1 MPKGAL
7 VSLKVSLVINAV
19 SNALRPIRETQNKL
33 KALQEQT
40 GKIENYRKAQTALLQ
55 KTRALR
61 TAKGGLQAL
70 LDEQAKTGNQSKT
83 FQNSLNKARQ
93 AVSQAHDNV
102 DRYKSSLGVLRTEL
116 QRSGIDTSKLS
127 AEQARLASQT
137 ARTQASLGSQKA
149 ALGMLGTAY
158 GKVKTVAGGFWS
170 GLKKG
175 LVYGGLVAN
184 TLGIV
189 KNAVVSVVSP
199 FVDFASKMEQSQFQL
214 SAMLGSAEKGKD
226 AMSWIK
232 DFAQENPAA
241 PLDTMVD
248 AFTKLTAFGMPAKEM
263 MKSLID
269 YNSAY
274 GGSVENL
281 NAMVLQLGQGWSAGT
296 LQKEDA
302 KVLLERGIS
311 VAKLL
316 SNFTK
321 RTQPKDKWLDESQVN
336 KLMSQGRIGRD
347 AIRAIVEQ
355 MGYEQK
361 GKAQEVGTTWAGL
374 MSQLTLS
381 WQDFQDK
388 LMSAGVFDVLKDQLR
403 QLSDWLREQSANGNL
418 KKWAQA
424 ISESIVPAIRDFAS
438 ALKNLNDNLNII
450 KSTWGFVD
458 KVSSYLPSR
467 MVASA
472 IGGAI
477 TSRPEDNAPSPY
489 AKPMTTVASHREE
502 RGASL
507 FTPTAKVQIAFDATG
522 MPRMKAA
529 SPNQSLEL
537 ETMTGRNL
545 VGAGL

>member
-1 MPKGAL
+1 M
-7 VSLKVSLVINAV
+7 SLKVSLVINAV

-40 GKIENYRKAQTALLQ
+40 GKIENYRKAQAALLQ

-70 LDEQAKTGNQSKT
+70 LAEQAKTGNQSKT

-93 AVSQAHDNV
+93 AVSQAHENV
-102 DRYKSSLGVLRTEL
+102 ERYKKSLGVLRTEL

-127 AEQARLASQT
+127 AEQARLASQIS
-137 ARTQASLGSQKA
+137 RTQNWVARQKQALTSLGWAFS
-149 ALGMLGTAY
+149 
-158 GKVKTVAGGFWS
+158 KVKGLSTGLWN

-175 LVYGGLVAN
+175 LVYGGLIAN
-184 TLGIV
+184 TLGVV
-189 KNAVVSVVSP
+189 KNAIGGVLSP
-199 FVDFASKMEQSQFQL
+199 FISFSSQMEQSQFQL

-241 PLDTMVD
+241 PLDAMVD
-248 AFTKLTAFGMPAKEM
+248 AFTQLTAFGMPAKEM

-274 GGSVENL
+274 GGSLENL
-281 NAMVLQLGQGWSAGT
+281 NAMVLQLGQGWSVGKLQSQDVKT
-296 LQKEDA
+296 LLQ
-302 KVLLERGIS
+302 RGIS
-311 VAKLL
+311 PAKLL
-316 SNFTK
+316 SDFTQ
-321 RTQPKDKWLDESQVN
+321 RTQPKDKWLNESQVN
-336 KLMSQGRIGRD
+336 EMISQGRIGRD

-418 KKWAQA
+418 KKWAQT
-424 ISESIVPAIRDFAS
+424 ISDSIVPAIRDFAS
-438 ALKNLNDNLNII
+438 ALKNLNDNINTI
-450 KSTWGFVD
+450 KTAWGFVD
-458 KVSSYLPSR
+458 KVTSYLPSR
-467 MVASA
+467 LIASA

-477 TSRPEDNAPSPY
+477 TSRPEDNTPSPY
-489 AKPMTTVASHREE
+489 AKPMTTVASNSAE